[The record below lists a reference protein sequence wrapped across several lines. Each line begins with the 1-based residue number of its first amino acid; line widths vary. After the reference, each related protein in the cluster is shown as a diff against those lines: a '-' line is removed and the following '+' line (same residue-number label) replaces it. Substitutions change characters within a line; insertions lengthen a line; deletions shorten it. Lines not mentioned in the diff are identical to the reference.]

1 MKYNQ
6 EKGKIIVEIEKS
18 EIAGNKKSPEEIK
31 IQKDLHDGHLKKNNA
46 REREEYDGLTLREM
60 RRKHSIPTSVGGQEI
75 LDAYN
80 TDKIGTVK
88 KEESAEEIAHQRK
101 VLDQAKME
109 LEWDRKE
116 RESRRDLEGEET
128 EARRSNPEESSAS
141 RANPQ
146 TGVGADVERGV
157 FSSDHLDTGYGLAC
171 DIRRVVLYEGLK
183 RDPRTGKSVVT
194 GNMTRQYMNPGQALE
209 RTITLEGHIEL
220 DKFSVEMMAL
230 EDVVILRDLCNNQ
243 LNSMVKKVSVH
254 R

>member
-1 MKYNQ
+1 MALLKNQ
-6 EKGKIIVEIEKS
+6 TEGSYAQKVKKQKKVFDDLEKKIEIREKS
-18 EIAGNKKSPEEIK
+18 EF
-31 IQKDLHDGHLKKNNA
+31 
-46 REREEYDGLTLREM
+46 DGLTMPEM
-60 RRKHSIPTSVGGQEI
+60 RRKHSIPHSVSHTQI
-75 LDAYN
+75 LEAYN
-80 TDKIGTVK
+80 ADKLSTVK

-183 RDPRTGKSVVT
+183 RDPRTGKSVAT
-194 GNMTRQYMNPGQALE
+194 GDMARQYMNPGQALE